1 MQLARFSSEILEKST
16 LLTALTATGNSL
28 FFCSVVLLADDPPPP
43 PQPVI
48 TALAKTATANFI
60 KDALIVLMPV
70 IILFIFYV
78 FIVSQRIKSSYFLL
92 LYVNGVSCCF

>member
-1 MQLARFSSEILEKST
+1 
-16 LLTALTATGNSL
+16 
-28 FFCSVVLLADDPPPP
+28 
-43 PQPVI
+43 
-48 TALAKTATANFI
+48 
-60 KDALIVLMPV
+60 MPV